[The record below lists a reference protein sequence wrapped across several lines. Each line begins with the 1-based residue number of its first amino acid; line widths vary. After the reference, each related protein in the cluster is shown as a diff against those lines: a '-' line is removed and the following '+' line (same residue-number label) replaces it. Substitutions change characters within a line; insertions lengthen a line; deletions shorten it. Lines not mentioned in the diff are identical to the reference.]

1 MDQLQRTL
9 RTIREQL
16 VKLSATQR
24 LLIASLL
31 VLLVMT
37 MFLVSQYA
45 GSKTYVDLLPVSA
58 TAEQVE
64 EASRFLSDRNI
75 EHRVAEGR
83 PQVAPERRRAII
95 AQMGQA
101 GALPGDTSML
111 FADLI
116 DKQSWTMS
124 GSQQRQ
130 LYNIALQNELAGVIG
145 QMRGIT
151 GASVIIDAPER
162 RGIGAAVQQP
172 TASVT
177 VQHSGQ
183 SLSQDTVD
191 AVASIVAGAKAGL
204 EITNVVVVDGASN
217 RQRRARSED
226 SMASGTYLEL
236 QTKFEKLY
244 RERLYETFGYIEGVM
259 ISVSAQVDATRQV
272 LNRTEILPPGQG
284 TVSAPALE
292 RERTLEQRQAARS
305 GEPGVRSNAG
315 LDIATGGGGGPE
327 VTESETT
334 AELETRFGTQSET
347 VHDPRG
353 RPTKLSATIS
363 VPRSHVV
370 REYEMAQGEEAEA
383 PDAAAL
389 DQFFAGVRDRIESDA
404 MTLLALRTAE
414 GEDVPGAV
422 AVSMIPDPAPAAAQA
437 GGGLGGTLGLGG
449 GGGGVG
455 GILASGW
462 IKTAVLG
469 GLAAVSLGLMAMALK
484 KAGRRPDLPSAE
496 ELVGIPPALDQDG
509 DVLGEAEEAQAALS
523 GIELSDEDMQR
534 KQMLDQVA
542 TFVKDSPEDAATLF
556 QRWMVTEA

>member
-1 MDQLQRTL
+1 MEQFQRTL

-58 TAEQVE
+58 TPEQVE

-83 PQVAPERRRAII
+83 PRVAPERRRAII

-130 LYNIALQNELAGVIG
+130 LYNIALQNELAGVIA

-151 GASVIIDAPER
+151 GATVIIDAPER

-183 SLSQDTVD
+183 SLSQDAVD

-204 EITNVVVVDGASN
+204 EIANVVVVDGASN

-226 SMASGTYLEL
+226 SLASGTYLEL

-272 LNRTEILPPGQG
+272 LSRTEILPPGQG

-292 RERTLEQRQAARS
+292 RERTLEQRQADRS

-370 REYEMAQGEEAEA
+370 REYEMAQGEDAEA
-383 PDAAAL
+383 PDAAGL

-404 MTLLALRTAE
+404 MTLLAPQDGR
-414 GEDVPGAV
+414 GRGR
-422 AVSMIPDPAPAAAQA
+422 A
-437 GGGLGGTLGLGG
+437 GGGGGVDDPGPGAGGGGAGGRGLGGGLGLGG
-449 GGGGVG
+449 GGGV
-455 GILASGW
+455 LASGW

-469 GLAAVSLGLMAMALK
+469 GLAAASLGLMAMALK

-496 ELVGIPPALDQDG
+496 ELVGIPPALDRDG
-509 DVLGEAEEAQAALS
+509 DVLGEAEEAQSALS
-523 GIELSDEDMQR
+523 GIELSDDDMQR

-542 TFVKDSPEDAATLF
+542 TFVKDSPEDAAMLF
-556 QRWMVTEA
+556 QRWMATEA

>member
-1 MDQLQRTL
+1 MEQLQRTL

-16 VKLSATQR
+16 VKLNATQR
-24 LLIASLL
+24 MLIASLVV
-31 VLLVMT
+31 VLAMT

-45 GSKTYVDLLPVSA
+45 GSKTYVDLLPASA
-58 TAEQVE
+58 TVEQVE
-64 EASRFLSDRNI
+64 EASRFLSERGI
-75 EHRVAEGR
+75 EHRVSEGR
-83 PQVAPERRRAII
+83 PQVSPERRRAII

-111 FADLI
+111 FEQLI

-130 LYNIALQNELAGVIG
+130 LYNIALQNELAQVIA
-145 QMRGIT
+145 QMRGVT
-151 GASVIIDAPER
+151 GATVLIDAPER
-162 RGIGAAVQQP
+162 RGIGAAVQEP

-177 VQHSGQ
+177 VQHGGQ

-191 AVASIVAGAKAGL
+191 AVASLVAGAKAGL
-204 EITNVVVVDGASN
+204 SVENVVVVDGASN

-226 SMASGTYLEL
+226 SLASGTYLEL
-236 QTKFEKLY
+236 QMKFEKLY
-244 RERLYETFGYIEGVM
+244 RERLYETFGYIEGVV
-259 ISVSAQVDATRQV
+259 IAVSAQVDATRQV
-272 LNRTEILPPGQG
+272 TNKTEVLPPGQG
-284 TVSAPALE
+284 TVSAPAME
-292 RERTLEQRQAARS
+292 REKTVEQRRADRS

-327 VTESETT
+327 FTESETT
-334 AELETRFGTQSET
+334 AELETRFGTRSET

-363 VPRSHVV
+363 VPRSHVL
-370 REYEMAQGEEAEA
+370 REYEMAQGEDAEA

-389 DQFFAGVRDRIESDA
+389 DQFFAGVRDRLESDA
-404 MTLLALRTAE
+404 MTLLAIQTAE
-414 GEDVPGAV
+414 GEDVPGSV
-422 AVSMIPDPAPAAAQA
+422 AVSMIPDPTPVGAAQA
-437 GGGLGGTLGLGG
+437 GGGLGGGLGLGG
-449 GGGGVG
+449 GG

-469 GLAAVSLGLMAMALK
+469 GLAAASLGLMAMALK

-496 ELVGIPPALDQDG
+496 ELVGMPPALDQDG

-523 GIELSDEDMQR
+523 GIELSDEDMER

-542 TFVKDSPEDAATLF
+542 RFVKDSPEDAASLF
-556 QRWMVTEA
+556 QRWMSTEV